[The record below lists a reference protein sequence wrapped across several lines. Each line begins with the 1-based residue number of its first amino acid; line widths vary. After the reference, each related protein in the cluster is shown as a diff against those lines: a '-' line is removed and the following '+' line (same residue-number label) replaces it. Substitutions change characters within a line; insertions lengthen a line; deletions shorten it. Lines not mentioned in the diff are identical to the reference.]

1 MNYEDFIKSK
11 EHYITNRGF
20 IVERNELNNNMFEF
34 QKDIVRWALRRGQAA
49 IFADCGLGKTLM
61 QLEWANKVFQYT
73 GNNVLILTPLSV
85 AKQTIRESEKFGIE
99 VTLCRSEGDIRP
111 GINITNYEM
120 LHAFNVDDFIGIV
133 LDESSILKSFT
144 GKMRN
149 EIIEEFKN
157 TPYRLACTATPAPN
171 DYMEL
176 GNHSEFLGVMTRT
189 EMLSMFFIH
198 DGGDT
203 AKWRLKGH
211 AQDKFWEWMASWA
224 VTIENPNNLGYLD
237 SDYNLPELKI
247 NEIVVEADN
256 DCNTLIPK
264 LATTLSERREA
275 RKGSLQNRIDKIVD
289 LTLDSL
295 LDGEDKWL
303 VWCDYNYE
311 QDALN
316 KALHDQSVSIEGS
329 TPYTLREEYEEMWRV
344 GDIPV
349 LITKPMV
356 MGWGMNWQH
365 CNNMIFFG
373 ISDSYEQFY
382 QAIRRCWRFG
392 QNKEVNVYV
401 IIGEKESTVLDN
413 IKRKQKDADIMKRNM
428 LRYSKNIRELAEF
441 KEEYTKTYEPK
452 IPMKLPNWI

>member
-1 MNYEDFIKSK
+1 MSYEDFIKSK
-11 EHYITNRGF
+11 EKYVTNRGF
-20 IVERNELNNNMFEF
+20 TVNRENLNTNMFEF
-34 QKDIVRWALRRGQAA
+34 QKDIVTWALRRGQAA

-61 QLEWANKVFQYT
+61 QLEWSNQVVKHT
-73 GNNVLILTPLSV
+73 KEKVLILTPLSV
-85 AKQTIRESEKFGIE
+85 AKQTVKEGEKFGIE
-99 VTLCRSEGDIRP
+99 VNLCRSEDDIRP

-120 LHAFNVDDFIGIV
+120 LHVFNTDDFIGIV

-149 EIIEEFKN
+149 EIIEGFKN

-211 AQDKFWEWMASWA
+211 AQDKFWEWMSSWA
-224 VTIENPNNLGYLD
+224 VTVENPNNLGYTD
-237 SDYNLPELKI
+237 SDYNLPELNI
-247 NEIVVEADN
+247 HEVIVETTEDYE
-256 DCNTLIPK
+256 TLIPK
-264 LATTLSERREA
+264 LAITMNERREA
-275 RKGSLQNRIDKIVD
+275 RKGSLKDRIDKIID

-311 QDALN
+311 QESLK
-316 KALHDQSVSIEGS
+316 KALYGQCVSIEGS
-329 TPYTLREEYEEMWRV
+329 TPYDKREQYEEEWRE
-344 GDIPV
+344 GDVPV
-349 LITKPMV
+349 LVTKPMV

-382 QAIRRCWRFG
+382 QAVRRCWRFG
-392 QNKEVNVYV
+392 QTKDVNVYV
-401 IIGEKESTVLDN
+401 IIGERESAVLNN
-413 IKRKQKDADIMKRNM
+413 IKRKQKDADIMKENM
-428 LRYSKNIRELAEF
+428 IKYSKNIRELAEF
-441 KEEYTKTYEPK
+441 KEEYTKTYEP
-452 IPMKLPNWI
+452 IQAMSLPMWI